1 MTNKESL
8 DLKNHQVVSRELWL
22 AARIALLAKEKEFTR
37 QREELARQRRALPW
51 EKVEK
56 QYVFD
61 GPNGKETLPDLF
73 GKHSQLAV
81 YHFMFG
87 PDDDEGCLHC
97 SFWADSFNGASIHL
111 PHRDVSFVAIS
122 RAPLEKIEPFEQRMG
137 WSFKWLSSFHSDFNA
152 LMFIHTLSRR

>member
-1 MTNKESL
+1 MTNKESP
-8 DLKNHQVVSRELWL
+8 DSKNHQVVSHEEWL

-73 GKHSQLAV
+73 GKHSQLVV

-87 PDDDEGCLHC
+87 PDDDERRLHC
-97 SFWADSFNGASIHL
+97 SFWADLFNGASIHL

-122 RAPLEKIEPFEQRMG
+122 LAPLEKLWPLSQRLG
-137 WSFKWLSSFHSDFNA
+137 WTFVRLPSLPRHFHF
-152 LMFIHTLSRR
+152 